1 MSQACRISL
10 AVPMNSQIALDEFV
24 RTIRNNPK
32 PMSDEAILQA
42 ASYAFTKNGK
52 DGALRYLEVLEAMIE
67 FTDPSY
73 HGKISAGAK
82 RLLECDRCT
91 VDRVRDTFIRL
102 ANAIKDLL

>member
-1 MSQACRISL
+1 MKKTNPQ
-10 AVPMNSQIALDEFV
+10 VGLDEFV

-32 PMSDEAILQA
+32 PMSDEAILLA
-42 ASYAFTKNGK
+42 ARYAFAKNGK
-52 DGALRYLEVLEAMIE
+52 AGALKQLEVLEAMIK

-73 HGKISAGAK
+73 HGKISAGA
-82 RLLECDRCT
+82 RRVLACDRHT